1 MTTRTRR
8 SPGFTLIEL
17 LVVIAII
24 GILIGLLL
32 PAVQKVR
39 EAANRMRCQNN
50 LKQIGLALHNYHQVN
65 ERFPPGCIYPVTS
78 LNWRGLILPY
88 LEQDNLY
95 NTLSPT
101 GSPLGNASWG
111 GLNPQLVKKEL
122 SVYMCP
128 SSTLD
133 PFYGSVGGYNTDKAL
148 VHAYIGIAGATPD
161 PIGRLGGSL
170 CTTTMYANMVFA
182 NTGMLTVN
190 QGIRIADC
198 LDGTSN
204 TIAVGEQSGLVGPN
218 DLRNSYRGGWAGAAM
233 DGNYGGDS
241 TGPHTQ
247 AFSVWCPTG
256 TGTINAYTSGIT
268 VVGYRN
274 NSKTAPGP
282 ANFAYSANTILNS
295 FHPGGINVLLTDGSV
310 RFVSDNVDFTNF
322 QNLCV
327 RDDGQ
332 MVADY

>member
-1 MTTRTRR
+1 MTSRKRR
-8 SPGFTLIEL
+8 AYAFTLIEL

-24 GILIGLLL
+24 GVLIGLLL

-50 LKQIGLALHNYHQVN
+50 LKQIGIALHNYHGVY
-65 ERFPPGCIYPVTS
+65 EYFPPGCLHTVAS
-78 LNWRGLILPY
+78 LNWRGRILPY
-88 LEQDNLY
+88 LEQDSLY
-95 NTLSPT
+95 NSLSLT
-101 GSPLGNASWG
+101 SGNVSWG
-111 GLNPQLVKKEL
+111 GLNPQLVKRGL
-122 SVYMCP
+122 PVYMCP
-128 SSTLD
+128 SSSLD
-133 PFYGSVGGYNTDKAL
+133 PFYGSVAGVNTDGAL
-148 VHAYIGIAGATPD
+148 IHAYIGISGATPD

-170 CTTTMYANMVFA
+170 CTTTMYGNMTFA

-198 LDGTSN
+198 TDGTSN
-204 TIAVGEQSGLVGPN
+204 VIAVAEQSGLVGTN
-218 DLRNSYRGGWAGAAM
+218 DIRNYYRGGWAGAAM
-233 DGNYGGDS
+233 DGNYAGDS

-247 AFSVWCPTG
+247 SFSVWCPTG
-256 TGTINAYTSGIT
+256 SGVINAYTMGIT
-268 VVGYRN
+268 VVAYRN

-282 ANFAYSANTILNS
+282 ASFSYSANTILNS
-295 FHPGGINVLLTDGSV
+295 FHPGGINVVLTDGSV

-332 MVADY
+332 VVADY